1 LKTIAN
7 FRHVFIESNHWGG
20 NLISEAVVPP
30 TDAACYWAAALF
42 LAPLFLQRVFV
53 GAEGDSYA
61 DYPGFSLSIIGYCSH
76 VVFASIAL
84 LRFKDIRIKSYR
96 GLLFFAGF
104 GLLSIFHIFFTSRIS
119 NFSPMEL
126 TLPLGRGW
134 LWVLATTIYFS
145 IYYDKHIFTEVFL
158 KMCRV
163 AAWISIAS
171 FTSYVLF
178 KYPFGTHIASGYPRV
193 HGFFSEPSALAGVF
207 PAFGVLSMLRRRWV
221 DVALAFAGILLSA
234 SVIAYTTSILI
245 CTCYLLSRAG
255 HVRTL
260 AAVMFGY
267 VGLIVSTP
275 LLINAD
281 NSFAISESSNEILA
295 WLDGAFNTDGLFF
308 QVFLG
313 RVFGSLS
320 LLSAI
325 VSNYSI
331 DNLGSGLARLIGPIV
346 TVDELR
352 ASGLQNIG
360 FGLNVFGYM
369 SVQAYDDIF
378 DFGLFPFLLSSF
390 GIPLSI
396 LAVFALTRSIKN
408 EVWDPSGVGI
418 IFLGSFFPM
427 LVNSAGGIH
436 SYSILL
442 IPLFVAIFHSNP
454 IPRAR

>member
-1 LKTIAN
+1 
-7 FRHVFIESNHWGG
+7 
-20 NLISEAVVPP
+20 
-30 TDAACYWAAALF
+30 
-42 LAPLFLQRVFV
+42 
-53 GAEGDSYA
+53 
-61 DYPGFSLSIIGYCSH
+61 
-76 VVFASIAL
+76 
-84 LRFKDIRIKSYR
+84 
-96 GLLFFAGF
+96 
-104 GLLSIFHIFFTSRIS
+104 
-119 NFSPMEL
+119 MEL
-126 TLPLGRGW
+126 TLPVGRGW

-145 IYYDKHIFTEVFL
+145 IYYDKQVFTEVFL

-193 HGFFSEPSALAGVF
+193 HGLFSEPSALAGVF
-207 PAFGVLSMLRRRWV
+207 PAFAVLSMLRRRWV

-234 SVIAYTTSILI
+234 SVIAYTASILI
-245 CTCYLLSRAG
+245 CACYLLSRAG

-260 AAVMFGY
+260 TALMFGY
-267 VGLIVSTP
+267 AGLIVVFP
-275 LLINAD
+275 LLINSD
-281 NSFAISESSNEILA
+281 NSFAISEFSNEILA
-295 WLDGAFNTDGLFF
+295 WMDRAFNTDGLFF
-308 QVFLG
+308 QIFLG

-331 DNLGSGLARLIGPIV
+331 DNLGSGLARLIGPII

-360 FGLNVFGYM
+360 FGLNVYGYM

-378 DFGLFPFLLSSF
+378 DFGLYPFLCSSF

-396 LAVFALTRSIKN
+396 LAVFVLTRSIKN
-408 EVWDPSGVGI
+408 EVRDPSGVGI
-418 IFLGSFFPM
+418 IFLGSFFPL

-442 IPLFVAIFHSNP
+442 IPLFMAIFHSNP
-454 IPRAR
+454 ISRAQ